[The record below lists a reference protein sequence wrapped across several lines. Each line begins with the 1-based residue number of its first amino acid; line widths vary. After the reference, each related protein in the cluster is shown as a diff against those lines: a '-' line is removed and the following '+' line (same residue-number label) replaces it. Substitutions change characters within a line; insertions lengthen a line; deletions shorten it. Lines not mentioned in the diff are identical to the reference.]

1 MEAQMAASH
10 GKLLLP
16 LLAGALALGACES
29 TGDLTGGDTPRL
41 TVQLTDAPGD
51 LKEAHVRISKVILQG
66 TLTGDSAS
74 SRQEFPITSTGF
86 IDLLKLSGGTFRE
99 LFSSVPVKPGR
110 YQQLRL
116 VVDEAYIVTRD
127 NRVFST
133 SPLSQLPAGTTNGG
147 ELKCPGCKE
156 SGFKVSFPGGI
167 EIGQSSNTLLIDFDA
182 KQSFGHEAG
191 KSGKFILKPVLRG
204 IKREST
210 PALGSVAGTV
220 SLAQG
225 VTVPACGGQTG
236 LNLTQFVPTVK
247 ADTSTF
253 TGTTAADG
261 KFTIAN
267 LRSGS
272 YTLGVAPVG
281 FANGDTLT
289 FTATPNPASVA
300 VAAGKAAAAGYSVT
314 AATCKA
320 KA

>member
-1 MEAQMAASH
+1 MAASQ

-29 TGDLTGGDTPRL
+29 TADLTGGDTPRL
-41 TVQLTDAPGD
+41 TIQLTDAPGD
-51 LKEAHVRISKVILQG
+51 LKEAHVKISKVILQG
-66 TLTGDSAS
+66 TVAGDSAA
-74 SRQEFPITSTGF
+74 SRQEFAVASTGF
-86 IDLLKLSGGTFRE
+86 INLLGLSGGKVQE
-99 LFSSVPVKPGR
+99 LFSGVTVKPGT

-133 SPLSQLPAGTTNGG
+133 SPLSPLPQGTTNGG
-147 ELKCPGCKE
+147 ELKCPGCQE
-156 SGFKVSFPGGI
+156 SGFRVIFPGGI
-167 EIGQSSNTLLIDFDA
+167 EIGESSNTLLIDFDA

-210 PALGSVAGTV
+210 APLGSVGGTV

-225 VTVPACGGQTG
+225 VTIPACGGQTG
-236 LNLTQFVPTVK
+236 LNLTQFVPTAK
-247 ADTSTF
+247 ADTTTY
-253 TGTTAADG
+253 TGTTTADG

-267 LRSGS
+267 LRAGS
-272 YTLGVAPVG
+272 YALGVARVG
-281 FANGDTLT
+281 FANGDSLT
-289 FTATPNPASVA
+289 FTATPSPASVA
-300 VAAGKAAAAGYSVT
+300 VAAGQTASAGYSVT